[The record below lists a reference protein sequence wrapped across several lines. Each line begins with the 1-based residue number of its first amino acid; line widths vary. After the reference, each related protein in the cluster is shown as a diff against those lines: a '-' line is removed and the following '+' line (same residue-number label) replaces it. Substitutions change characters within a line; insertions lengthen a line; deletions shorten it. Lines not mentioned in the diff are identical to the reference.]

1 MCVYMHCFEFCFLVY
16 LMVLEDLP
24 AISGGFFFNP
34 DYNSMGHLFNFLN
47 IVPILHIF
55 NSPNIVGLSNSKT
68 AIFAIY

>member
-34 DYNSMGHLFNFLN
+34 DY
-47 IVPILHIF
+47 
-55 NSPNIVGLSNSKT
+55 PNP
-68 AIFAIY
+68 